1 MKRCLS
7 VANGE
12 RALIHQE
19 ITPEGYDNVWAAPA
33 GYAWTTVMDVPA
45 QPPDQFLL
53 NGNETFLS
61 AETLERLQS
70 PLVDTYFYGP
80 LQSYG
85 HGLFIGT
92 GLVNGST
99 LYPQKMVSH
108 GGDINGY
115 ATDFLLFP
123 EQGLG
128 IITLSGASGA
138 HPSTGFAEFFE
149 REGFY
154 DNGNSLCQRR
164 WNPLEEL
171 SIYAG
176 VFRIHSMLARS
187 SLKSMTLACGSV
199 CPSLINWIFPISH
212 PGPDML
218 DTLSWPT
225 FRAMTCWS
233 PFQKS
238 RAASIRIWQRVFLRL
253 PVLKNGPNE
262 DVNRSH
268 WSSASAEQEQARLI
282 ELFRQANEDF
292 RLRKH

>member
-1 MKRCLS
+1 
-7 VANGE
+7 
-12 RALIHQE
+12 
-19 ITPEGYDNVWAAPA
+19 
-33 GYAWTTVMDVPA
+33 MDVA
-45 QPPDQFLL
+45 QLGQFLL
-53 NGNETFLS
+53 NGDETILS

-80 LQSYG
+80 LQAYG

-154 DNGNSLCQRR
+154 DNGIPLPEE

-176 VFRIHSMLARS
+176 VFQDPFNVGEVITEVDDTRLRVSMPKLDQLDIPYQSSWTRYARH
-187 SLKSMTLACGSV
+187 TFVANIQGY
-199 CPSLINWIFPISH
+199 
-212 PGPDML
+212 DML
-218 DTLSWPT
+218 VT
-225 FRAMTCWS
+225 FPEIEGGFYPYLATRFFAATRAE
-233 PFQKS
+233 
-238 RAASIRIWQRVFLRL
+238 
-253 PVLKNGPNE
+253 NGPNE

-268 WSSASAEQEQARLI
+268 WSSASAEQERARLI